1 MRVPGLNDSRFVGG
15 AKPGKWRASREQE
28 AGYSGLCHDSRSQSG
43 SCRRHCEAD
52 RASAHC
58 AADPS
63 RPCFGRKS
71 QDCARASSR
80 SIRRLAFRARMG
92 RAAVASAGRTHFEAD
107 QSRSRDGTAPQF
119 VTVLPLR
126 RGRFQRLQIA
136 DPHQSFGE
144 KDRGTRLGG
153 PSNAARTLMSDKK
166 RLRTVE
172 RFIRALGRQSKTGTV
187 LSLVVRDR

>member
-1 MRVPGLNDSRFVGG
+1 MRVPGLDDARFVGG
-15 AKPGKWRASREQE
+15 TKPRKWHASCEQG
-28 AGYSGLCHDSRSQSG
+28 ARYIGFCHASRSQSG

-52 RASAHC
+52 HASAHC

-63 RPCFGRKS
+63 RPFPGRQG
-71 QDCARASSR
+71 QDRARASSR

-136 DPHQSFGE
+136 DPHQSCGE

-172 RFIRALGRQSKTGTV
+172 RFIRALGRQSKAGTV
-187 LSLVVRDR
+187 LSLVVRYR